1 MQPEV
6 PVKHA
11 AVLVLLLFSAVLFGQ
26 NRQAIIPYDSSLV
39 AELGMVYRELG
50 MALPSD
56 TAPWTEAE
64 FLLMLDRAYNQG
76 GRLSPAAKTILA
88 GIRKD
93 LKKDPV
99 YTEFDGAFAVDA
111 SLSIALE
118 GYLGFLGDDENREWL
133 RGYGEREA
141 LLFVPVELY
150 LLDNFFAMT
159 SLSLSQD
166 YFAVLDRQES
176 GSNLPLGFNDLE
188 SMYPLHTALSAGG
201 EHWNIRFARETLNW
215 GSGKTG
221 NLLLGANGTAHDFI
235 ELTSFWNRF
244 KFTFL
249 LLGQDT
255 STWDETTTYTAGN
268 ETFIAPIYDNKNDS
282 FNDAVSSQ
290 ETVRNFLAH
299 RLEFLPR
306 DNLRLVFTEAVMYQ
320 DPSFQFRYLNPM
332 MAFHNWYQTGSANY
346 FITLEADYLPLPG
359 VRLYGQFL
367 GDQIAFY
374 FNRQSG
380 TYSDVPA
387 AMGYLA
393 GLDLQKPLAEGYL
406 FGGLEWVKLDPYNY
420 IDRSGINLWYQRRIL
435 SNYLGGHQALVITPL
450 GYEKGPD
457 SMTFYGEF
465 GYMVPGSW
473 DAKISAEFFVKGEN
487 TITTVWTD
495 ADGAAQDV
503 TPSGSHP
510 IQTLI
515 LGLEGGM
522 NGSMLGFPDSISV
535 STGVNLIHVENFLHD
550 PREDFWD
557 LQIWLSGKYRF

>member
-1 MQPEV
+1 MRRV
-6 PVKHA
+6 NACILLLCA
-11 AVLVLLLFSAVLFGQ
+11 AVALFGQ
-26 NRQAIIPYDSSLV
+26 NRQGIIPYDSPLV

-64 FLLMLDRAYNQG
+64 FLLMLDRVYNKKE
-76 GRLSPAAKTILA
+76 RLSPGAKTILA
-88 GIRKD
+88 GIRKE
-93 LKKDPV
+93 LEKKPV
-99 YTEFDGAFAVDA
+99 YTEFDGALAVDA

-118 GYLGFLGDDENREWL
+118 GYLGLMGDDDDREWL

-150 LLDNFFAMT
+150 LLDNFYAMT
-159 SLSLSQD
+159 SLSLTQD
-166 YFAVLDRQES
+166 YFAVLDRQKS
-176 GSNLPLGFNDLE
+176 GSNVPLGFNDLE
-188 SMYPLHTALSAGG
+188 SMYPLKTALSAGG
-201 EHWNIRFARETLNW
+201 DHWNIRFARDTLNW

-221 NLLLGANGTAHDFI
+221 NLLLGANGTVHDFI
-235 ELTSFWNRF
+235 ELSTFWNRF

-255 STWDETTTYTAGN
+255 SLWDETTTYTAGN
-268 ETFIAPIYDNKNDS
+268 ETFFAPVYDNKNDD
-282 FNDAVSSQ
+282 FADAVSSQ

-299 RLEFLPR
+299 RLEFRLR

-320 DPSFQFRYLNPM
+320 DPTLQFRYLNPM

-346 FITLEADYLPLPG
+346 FITLEADYLPRPG

-374 FNRQSG
+374 FNRQGG

-393 GLDLQKPLAEGYL
+393 GIDLQKPVNEGYL
-406 FGGLEWVKLDPYNY
+406 YGGLEWVKLDPYNY

-435 SNYLGGHQALVITPL
+435 SNYLGGHQALVLTPL

-465 GYMVPGSW
+465 GYLVPGRW
-473 DAKISAEFFVKGEN
+473 DAKLSAEFFVKGEN

-495 ADGAAQDV
+495 EDGAAQDV

-510 IQTLI
+510 VQTLI
-515 LGLEGGM
+515 LGIEGGM
-522 NGSMLGFPDSISV
+522 NGSMLGISDSVSL

-550 PREDFWD
+550 PGKDFWD

>member
-1 MQPEV
+1 MKRISIV
-6 PVKHA
+6 
-11 AVLVLLLFSAVLFGQ
+11 VLLISAATLFGQ
-26 NRQAIIPYDSSLV
+26 NRQAIVPWDSPLV

-50 MALPSD
+50 LALPSD

-64 FLLMLDRAYNQG
+64 FLLMLDRAYTQER
-76 GRLSPAAKTILA
+76 RLSPAAKTILA
-88 GIRKD
+88 RIRKN
-93 LKKDPV
+93 LQKNPV
-99 YTEFDGAFAVDA
+99 YTEFDGAFAFDA
-111 SLSIALE
+111 SLNIALE
-118 GYLGFLGDDENREWL
+118 GYLGLMGDDDDREWL
-133 RGYGEREA
+133 RGYGEREP
-141 LLFVPVELY
+141 LLFAPFELY
-150 LLDNFFAMT
+150 LLDNFYAMT

-166 YFAVLDRQES
+166 YFVVLDRQGS
-176 GSNLPLGFNDLE
+176 GSNVPLGFNDLE
-188 SMYPLHTALSAGG
+188 SGYPLQTALSAGG

-221 NLLLGANGTAHDFI
+221 NLLLGANDTVHDFI
-235 ELTSFWNRF
+235 ELTTFWNRF

-255 STWDETTTYTAGN
+255 STWDDATIYTAGN
-268 ETFIAPIYDNKNDS
+268 ETFIAPDYENTNDE
-282 FNDAVSSQ
+282 FEKAVSSQ

-299 RLEFLPR
+299 RFEFRPR

-346 FITLEADYLPLPG
+346 FITLEADYVPLPG
-359 VRLYGQFL
+359 LRLYGQFL

-393 GLDLQKPLAEGYL
+393 GIDLQKPAGDGYL
-406 FGGLEWVKLDPYNY
+406 YGGLEWVRLDPYNY
-420 IDRSGINLWYQRRIL
+420 IDRSGINLWYQRRML
-435 SNYLGGHQALVITPL
+435 SNYLGGHQVLVITPL

-457 SMTFYGEF
+457 SMTFYGEL
-465 GYMVPGSW
+465 GYKVPGRW
-473 DAKISAEFFVKGEN
+473 DAKLSVEYFVKGEN

-495 ADGAAQDV
+495 ENGAAEEA
-503 TPSGSHP
+503 TPSGDHP
-510 IQTLI
+510 VQTFI

-522 NGSMLGFPDSISV
+522 NGSMLGTSDSVSV
-535 STGVNLIHVENFLHD
+535 STGVNLIHVENFQHVSGD
-550 PREDFWD
+550 DFWD
-557 LQIWLSGKYRF
+557 LQLWLSGKYRF